1 MCKRGTPSWEHRL
14 AYSRQRV
21 GAGWPGQS
29 VEESLTKRLSLGLA
43 GSGWGEDSCREQEW
57 QDLVTWHSYIS
68 RRHDYWVFPGA
79 VAHKVPLPLV
89 TFLSWGT
96 FKSPRSTG
104 KRPGSSTSSAADCH
118 CRFGQKTLY
127 VFTCFLLC
135 KPKGLCEIV
144 WGGSPGPVSFEHLR
158 IRFPVHPHPWDLS
171 HPKGDSRLP

>member
-118 CRFGQKTLY
+118 CRFGQKTLC

-144 WGGSPGPVSFEHLR
+144 WEGSPGPVSFEHLR